1 MSEKL
6 YFDKYFGR
14 DNDNIFGEKLYELVI
29 KLHSTTED
37 DKDDGKDDGKD
48 EKKAGKTTTYT
59 LTPDG
64 LRAYDDR
71 LKKDIFDVAKKF
83 HIIYDELSFFNVEG
97 AYGVNLFDL
106 FKKSKE
112 FYRFFI
118 QTNTVNSVERDLNN
132 IFNLTKKDTDIL
144 KNKIEQY
151 KKAKDLFIYS
161 LNDNT
166 ITNSIPFNGIN
177 AGMKEGLKKSP
188 QFYML
193 MLYSFVRAFYSLEL
207 SKPVRNQQLEGVNK
221 IAKDVYGLPIS
232 PFTTPG
238 ELDRL
243 NPPNLKRKTNE
254 KIVAAEKSNY
264 YEADDEDYEREDLIT
279 LNNIHNLLRLG
290 GVFKVGDIIQLSNEA
305 NPEKNKTDFVIKSNI
320 SLNPKYKK
328 LFKIDKVKKIIT
340 VHYDIILERISD
352 IKKLKIVLDLRGD
365 ITKDTVNYSPGLSDP
380 KYSKY
385 GEGIYI
391 TDSHVFRDRFL
402 NLSKFRPITDKNE
415 FFFDEEYFKLLMKE
429 IDKREESAD
438 KIEDKTEKENKQTDN
453 LKKNMQYIVKRLFT
467 KSTTIKP
474 YNHGHLEYGGKQ
486 YMITGYA
493 GDIDYTHYGE
503 PEMKR
508 EKKYKTKIVDLSSIN
523 IDVNDYYRI
532 AANLDDKSEPR
543 KADISYGKM
552 DNIFIKEF
560 GKSLKPLPTEKIR
573 NIDIKTGYIEHEPIE
588 PKTGERVKNVKTP
601 LKNIVILGSEKNIT
615 ALKDITNP
623 PIKHVYYEGKKW
635 EVPEFKVI
643 EETKIQILDESDQEI
658 ILKQGKDKTYKIRVP
673 LLVLDKGKPITFY
686 RRFMNRD
693 CDGAK
698 KRIDK
703 TLTSL
708 FYPTTFKPI
717 TPLTFFE
724 DLFKKSDSDTIA
736 ELVAKKNPQAEA
748 KTSDSKGGTKRLKK
762 LSMRATRKKK
772 KTKKMKKT
780 KNNEG
785 RHTRRLIERI

>member
-1 MSEKL
+1 M
-6 YFDKYFGR
+6 
-14 DNDNIFGEKLYELVI
+14 
-29 KLHSTTED
+29 
-37 DKDDGKDDGKD
+37 
-48 EKKAGKTTTYT
+48 
-59 LTPDG
+59 
-64 LRAYDDR
+64 
-71 LKKDIFDVAKKF
+71 
-83 HIIYDELSFFNVEG
+83 
-97 AYGVNLFDL
+97 
-106 FKKSKE
+106 
-112 FYRFFI
+112 
-118 QTNTVNSVERDLNN
+118 
-132 IFNLTKKDTDIL
+132 
-144 KNKIEQY
+144 KN
-151 KKAKDLFIYS
+151 
-161 LNDNT
+161 
-166 ITNSIPFNGIN
+166 
-177 AGMKEGLKKSP
+177 GLKKSP

-193 MLYSFVRAFYSLEL
+193 MLYSFVRAFYNLEL
-207 SKPVRNQQLEGVNK
+207 SKPNRDQPLSDQNK
-221 IAKDVYGLPIS
+221 IARDVYGLQFNQYTRPEEFS
-232 PFTTPG
+232 TN
-238 ELDRL
+238 L
-243 NPPNLKRKTNE
+243 NPQNLKRKTNE

-305 NPEKNKTDFVIKSNI
+305 NSEKNKTDFVIKSNI

-328 LFKIDKVKKIIT
+328 LFKIDKVKKTIT
-340 VHYDIILERISD
+340 VHYDITLERISD

-415 FFFDEEYFKLLMKE
+415 FFFDEDYFKLLMKE
-429 IDKREESAD
+429 MDRREESAD
-438 KIEDKTEKENKQTDN
+438 NIEDPIKKENKQKEN

-508 EKKYKTKIVDLSSIN
+508 QDKYKTKIVDLSSIN

-532 AANLDDKSEPR
+532 VANPDDKGEPR
-543 KADISYGKM
+543 DISYGKM

-560 GKSLKPLPTEKIR
+560 GKSPQLLPTENIR
-573 NIDIKTGYIEHEPIE
+573 NIDIKTGYIEHAPIK
-588 PKTGERVKNVKTP
+588 PKRGEKAKNVKTP

-635 EVPEFKVI
+635 EVPKFNVI

-736 ELVAKKNPQAEA
+736 ELVSKKNPQAEA

-780 KNNEG
+780 KNNVR
-785 RHTRRLIERI
+785 RHTKRLNVKK